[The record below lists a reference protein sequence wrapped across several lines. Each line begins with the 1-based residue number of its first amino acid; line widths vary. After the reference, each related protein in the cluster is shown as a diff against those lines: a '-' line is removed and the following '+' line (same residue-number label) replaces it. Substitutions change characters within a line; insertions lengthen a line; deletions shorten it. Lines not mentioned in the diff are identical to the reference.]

1 MRVLRA
7 LHSQFCAVS
16 ELPAYIQQDEQV
28 LLLLLLLMLLLLI
41 VAVVVGFHAVDFR
54 LLQVQAQEFLNIWES
69 GGF

>member
-7 LHSQFCAVS
+7 SHSQFCAVS

-28 LLLLLLLMLLLLI
+28 LLLLLLLI
-41 VAVVVGFHAVDFR
+41 AAVVVGVHVVDFR

>member
-7 LHSQFCAVS
+7 SHSQFCAVS

-28 LLLLLLLMLLLLI
+28 LLLLLLLLLLLI
-41 VAVVVGFHAVDFR
+41 VAVVVGVHVVDFR